1 MCMIAWPRT
10 HFGLCSARMS
20 HVGGQDADGSF
31 SEVNGDSRCNEIRG
45 TAAFQVPG
53 RMPVVKKVATMSYT
67 EICFEIT
74 EGVATITLNRPERL
88 NACTAT
94 MADEIADAL
103 DHLGEARVVV
113 ITGAGRAFCSGADL
127 QPKGSDGR
135 SAGDVIYD
143 SLSRHHNTTLL
154 KIARL
159 NVPVITA
166 VNGPAAGM
174 GCSLGL
180 CGDLVIASRSAFF
193 VQAFVNVGLVPDGG
207 ATWLLPRLIGR
218 ARTMEMML
226 LGERISAEQA
236 VEWGMI
242 YSCVDDNQFVD
253 ETTKL
258 ATRLARGP
266 TAAIATIRKNVRA
279 ALETTHANALLTEAE
294 AQREAFMTLDANE
307 GRQAFLEKRKPL
319 FQGR

>member
-1 MCMIAWPRT
+1 
-10 HFGLCSARMS
+10 
-20 HVGGQDADGSF
+20 
-31 SEVNGDSRCNEIRG
+31 
-45 TAAFQVPG
+45 
-53 RMPVVKKVATMSYT
+53 MSYT
-67 EICFEIT
+67 EISVEIAD
-74 EGVATITLNRPERL
+74 GVATITLNRPERL

-103 DHLGEARVVV
+103 DHLEDARVVV
-113 ITGAGRAFCSGADL
+113 ITGAGRAFCAGADL
-127 QPKGSDGR
+127 QSKGEATGN
-135 SAGDVIYD
+135 AGDAIYE
-143 SLSRHHNTTLL
+143 SLSRHHNATLL

-207 ATWLLPRLIGR
+207 ATWLLPRLIGK

-236 VEWGMI
+236 AEWGMI
-242 YSCVDDNQFVD
+242 YKCVDAGEFVD
-253 ETTKL
+253 ETRKL
-258 ATRLARGP
+258 ALRLANGP
-266 TAAIATIRKNVRA
+266 TAAIAMIRKNIGT
-279 ALETTHANALLTEAE
+279 ALETTHANALFMEAE
-294 AQREAFMTLDANE
+294 AQRTAFMTLDASE
-307 GRQAFLEKRKPL
+307 GRQAFLEKRQPIFK
-319 FQGR
+319 GR

>member
-1 MCMIAWPRT
+1 
-10 HFGLCSARMS
+10 
-20 HVGGQDADGSF
+20 
-31 SEVNGDSRCNEIRG
+31 
-45 TAAFQVPG
+45 
-53 RMPVVKKVATMSYT
+53 MSYT
-67 EICFEIT
+67 EIRVENADA
-74 EGVATITLNRPERL
+74 VSTITLNRPERL

-94 MADEIADAL
+94 MADEIAHAL
-103 DHLGEARVVV
+103 DHLGDSRVVV

-127 QPKGSDGR
+127 QSKGGDR
-135 SAGDVIYD
+135 LSAADAIYE

-166 VNGPAAGM
+166 INGPAAGM
-174 GCSLGL
+174 GCSLAL

-218 ARTMEMML
+218 ARTLEMML
-226 LGERISAEQA
+226 LGERVSAQLA

-242 YSCVDDNQFVD
+242 YKCVDEDQFVH
-253 ETTKL
+253 ETKNL
-258 ATRLARGP
+258 ATRLAIGP

-279 ALETTHANALLTEAE
+279 ALETTYANALLTEAE
-294 AQREAFMTLDANE
+294 AQRAAFMTVDASE
-307 GRQAFLEKRKPL
+307 GRQAFLEKRQPS

>member
-1 MCMIAWPRT
+1 
-10 HFGLCSARMS
+10 
-20 HVGGQDADGSF
+20 
-31 SEVNGDSRCNEIRG
+31 
-45 TAAFQVPG
+45 
-53 RMPVVKKVATMSYT
+53 MSYT
-67 EICFEIT
+67 EICFEIA

-94 MADEIADAL
+94 MADEIAHAL
-103 DHLGEARVVV
+103 DHLGEARAVV

-127 QPKGSDGR
+127 QPKESDGR

-159 NVPVITA
+159 HVPVITA
-166 VNGPAAGM
+166 VNGAAAGM

-180 CGDLVIASRSAFF
+180 CGDLVIASRNAFF

-242 YSCVDDNQFVD
+242 YKCVDNDQFVN
-253 ETTKL
+253 ETRSL
-258 ATRLARGP
+258 AGRLAQGP
-266 TAAIATIRKNVRA
+266 TMAIATIRRNVRT

-294 AQREAFMTLDANE
+294 AQRAAFMTLDAKE

-319 FQGR
+319 FHGR